1 MLTAVF
7 IFQNERKKQQ
17 KLRDELEKYSK
28 SRITNN
34 QSGKSDVSGGVASGK
49 SYVSDA
55 RGNETEG
62 FRNDWICGGS
72 IFGTLSNILQ
82 ELRHRSAFVVPKMKI
97 LMTAFQIISSLPF
110 NLDVVYP
117 AFSLKLLRSTSFVS
131 FSASSLGSP
140 QCQAGE
146 LCPNSYR

>member
-1 MLTAVF
+1 MGVPALLILLTAVF

-17 KLRDELEKYSK
+17 KIRDELENYKSK
-28 SRITNN
+28 IMN
-34 QSGKSDVSGGVASGK
+34 QSGSSAVASDK
-49 SYVSDA
+49 SGVPETRNDDT
-55 RGNETEG
+55 TEG
-62 FRNDWICGGS
+62 FRKDWICGSS
-72 IFGTLSNILQ
+72 IFGVFSNIVQ

-110 NLDVVYP
+110 NLDVTYP

-140 QCQAGE
+140 QCQAG
-146 LCPNSYR
+146 